1 MGSIKKVIEF
11 LGLLLLGT
19 FFLGIFYFEI
29 VIENRKPSYFVTT
42 NTIDSVFIRKIQ
54 GARSNLDALAI
65 KLTRDSSNFIY
76 YKANQNYVD
85 LLGTLKKQ
93 DTVTLFF
100 TEDDGNNRFE
110 IIQLEKNKVELVSI
124 KDEESKQKKIGY
136 FCLFASI
143 MTFIYALK
151 KGFKQ

>member
-29 VIENRKPSYFVTT
+29 VIEDRKPSYYETT
-42 NTIDSVFIRKIQ
+42 NTIDSVFIGQIQ
-54 GARSNLDALAI
+54 GARSKLDALAV
-65 KLTRDSSNFIY
+65 KLTSDSSNFIY

-85 LLGTLKKQ
+85 LLGALKKQ

-100 TEDDGNNRFE
+100 TEDYGNDRFI

-124 KDEESKQKKIGY
+124 KDEDSKQKKIGY
-136 FCLFASI
+136 FCLFAGI
-143 MTFIYALK
+143 MTIIYSLK
-151 KGFKQ
+151 KVYKQ